1 MKRLILFLVA
11 LAIAGAA
18 GLFITAPKRLNADAL
33 AGFEPDVKAGEMV
46 FLAAG
51 CASCHS
57 APQATGDARFL
68 LTGGRAFP
76 SDFGTFYAPNISPD
90 PSEGIGKWSAL
101 DLANA
106 MRFGTSPRGQHY
118 FPVFPYGTYSRASL
132 QDIVSLYAYMQTLP
146 PDLTAN
152 KPHEVGFPFSIRT
165 SLGGWKMLFFS
176 DDWALKD
183 APTPTLERGRYLVE
197 ALGHCT
203 ECHTAR
209 NALGGL
215 KTSAWLGGA
224 PNPTGK
230 GTIPNITPA
239 KLDWSDADLVNYF
252 KTGFT
257 PDFDT
262 AGGLMVEVIEN
273 LSGLPDSDLQAIV
286 AYLRAIPA
294 VE

>member
-1 MKRLILFLVA
+1 MKRLIYLTVA
-11 LAIAGAA
+11 LAFAGAV
-18 GLFITAPKRLNADAL
+18 GLFITAPKRIDADAL
-33 AGFEPDVKAGEMV
+33 AGFEPDVDAGAMV

-68 LTGGRAFP
+68 LTGGRSFP
-76 SDFGTFYAPNISPD
+76 SDFGTFYAPNISSD
-90 PSEGIGKWSAL
+90 PVAGIGSWSAL

-106 MRFGTSPRGQHY
+106 LRFGTSPDGQHY

-132 QDIVSLYAYMQTLP
+132 QDISSLHAYLQTLP
-146 PDLTAN
+146 PDQSEN
-152 KPHEVGFPFSIRT
+152 IPHDVGFPFNIRV

-176 DDWALKD
+176 DDWLLED
-183 APTPTLERGRYLVE
+183 APTPELKRGRYLVE
-197 ALGHCT
+197 ALGHCA

-215 KTSAWLGGA
+215 KKSVWLGGA
-224 PNPTGK
+224 PNPAGK
-230 GTIPNITPA
+230 GTVPNITPA

-273 LSGLPDSDLQAIV
+273 LSGLPDADLQAIV

>member
-1 MKRLILFLVA
+1 MKRLLFLLVA

-18 GLFITAPKRLNADAL
+18 GLFVTAPERLDGDAL
-33 AGFEPDVKAGEMV
+33 AGFEPDVAAGELV

-57 APQATGDARFL
+57 APETTGNARL
-68 LTGGRAFP
+68 ILTGGQVFP
-76 SDFGTFYAPNISPD
+76 SDFGTFFAPNISPD
-90 PSEGIGKWSAL
+90 PVAGIGGWSAL

-106 MRFGTSPRGQHY
+106 MRFGTSPEGQHY

-132 QDIVSLYAYMQTLP
+132 QDIVSLYAYLQTLP
-146 PDLTAN
+146 PDQTAN
-152 KPHEVGFPFSIRT
+152 KPHDVGFPFNIRA
-165 SLGGWKMLFFS
+165 SLGGWKVLFFS
-176 DDWALKD
+176 DDWVLTD
-183 APTPTLERGRYLVE
+183 APTPELERGRYLVE
-197 ALGHCT
+197 ALGHCS

-215 KTSAWLGGA
+215 KTSTWLGGA
-224 PNPTGK
+224 PNPTGT
-230 GTIPNITPA
+230 GTVPNITPA

>member
-1 MKRLILFLVA
+1 MKRLILILVA
-11 LAIAGAA
+11 LVIAGAA
-18 GLFITAPKRLNADAL
+18 GLIITAPKRLDADAL
-33 AGFEPDVKAGEMV
+33 AGLEPDINAGALV

-76 SDFGTFYAPNISPD
+76 SDFGTFYAPNISSD
-90 PSEGIGKWSAL
+90 PNTGIGSWSAL

-106 MRFGTSPRGQHY
+106 MRFGTSPDGQHY
-118 FPVFPYGTYSRASL
+118 FPVFPYGTYSRTSL
-132 QDIVSLYAYMQTLP
+132 QDIVSLYAYLRTLP
-146 PDLTAN
+146 PDQTTN
-152 KPHEVGFPFSIRT
+152 KPHDVGFPFNIRA
-165 SLGGWKMLFFS
+165 SLGGWKIFFFS
-176 DDWALKD
+176 NSWVLKD
-183 APTPTLERGRYLVE
+183 APTPQLERGRYLVE

-215 KTSAWLGGA
+215 KISKWLGGA

-230 GTIPNITPA
+230 GTVPNITPA